1 MSSPTP
7 EAPLPIDAPTAEMLA
22 RVRRLMVI
30 AGLTTALG
38 ISAILIVIGYRL
50 FRSEDSAPAG
60 DVIAALPKGARVV
73 ATGVA
78 GDRILV
84 TLETAGTTEI
94 RSFDARTLKP
104 TGRLRFATE
113 P

>member
-1 MSSPTP
+1 MSSPAL
-7 EAPLPIDAPTAEMLA
+7 EVSPTDPQTAHMLA
-22 RVRRLMVI
+22 RVKRLMLI

-38 ISAILIVIGYRL
+38 IGAILIVIGYRL

-60 DVIAALPKGARVV
+60 DVIAALPKGARVI

-78 GDRILV
+78 GDRLLV
-84 TLETAGTTEI
+84 TLDIAGITEI
-94 RSFDARTLKP
+94 RSYDARTLKP
-104 TGRLRFATE
+104 AGRLRFATE